1 MVLAQRFQDDGDVAR
16 ISFKQAALARAGYT
30 VGDPQESEKL
40 IVIAQSLR
48 RKIESWLHLEDRE
61 KEDETE
67 YAYDRLVCVY
77 FR

>member
-1 MVLAQRFQDDGDVAR
+1 MVLAQSFQDEGDVAR
-16 ISFKQAALARAGYT
+16 ISFKQAALARAEYT
-30 VGDPQESEKL
+30 VGDLQESKKL
-40 IVIAQSLR
+40 IVIAQSLK